1 MGPLNVHSTG
11 NGSSSQS
18 PWFDSKS
25 DKRQKDMM
33 FHDFVVQKP
42 DKKVRVAYSH
52 HIDEV
57 VSVATV

>member
-1 MGPLNVHSTG
+1 
-11 NGSSSQS
+11 
-18 PWFDSKS
+18 
-25 DKRQKDMM
+25 MM

-52 HIDEV
+52 HINEV